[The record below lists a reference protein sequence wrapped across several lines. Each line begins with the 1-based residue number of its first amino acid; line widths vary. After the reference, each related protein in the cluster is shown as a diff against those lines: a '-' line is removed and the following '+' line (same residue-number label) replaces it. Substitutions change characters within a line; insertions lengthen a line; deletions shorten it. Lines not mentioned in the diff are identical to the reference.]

1 MLRDGLFVFSMPHT
15 DLLRDLI
22 VLYGMAMAIAYLM
35 RRARQSTVVGYLLT
49 GVVAG
54 PFGLRLISDPTAVEV
69 LAEVGVALLLFTIGL
84 ELSLDKLARMRQ
96 LVLSAGSLQIAV
108 TVLVSFGVLAW
119 WGLTVRESLF
129 WGFLLATSS
138 TAIVMK
144 LLHERAELDTVHG
157 RVVLGV
163 LLFQDLCVVPM
174 MALLPALA
182 APGAAQAMRILGA
195 LAKSLAVVGA
205 ILLGAR
211 YLFPRLLRQVVLV
224 RSRELFVIA
233 AIFFALG
240 TAWGAAR
247 LGLSLAL
254 GAFLAGMVLSESE
267 YGHQVMAEILP
278 FRDSFNSLFFI
289 AVGML
294 IDVRFVAAH
303 ASLLVAIVAAIL
315 FGKLLTAG
323 GPVWALGFPLRM
335 AALVALALAQVG
347 EFAFVLLREGARLGM
362 VAHDRYQVFLA
373 AAVLTMVATPA
384 LILSGPRVSAW
395 LTERGEGLAAR
406 AAARPALRRRSW
418 LELDRET
425 EQLRDHVLICGYGL
439 NGRRLARLLRENGLP
454 YVVIEMNPRLVR
466 AARAEGEPIYF
477 GDVSSP
483 EILKRAGAVHARAV
497 VFAISDPAV
506 LPRAISHAHLLNP
519 EVYIIARIKRVA
531 DAREL
536 RRAGATD
543 VIAEEL
549 EAWME
554 IAVRVLRLYGMP
566 REAVA
571 ARVAAL
577 REEDY
582 AMARILPIPGQ
593 PLRHLWHLLPQ
604 VDLELFVVA
613 PGSPLVG
620 AELRELDLRARTG
633 TAVLAVVRAAG
644 AGKTPGGTQVVHN
657 PDPAFQFA
665 EGDQVVLIGSREQL
679 TAAFGLLQ
687 ESQIRSRG

>member
-1 MLRDGLFVFSMPHT
+1 MESAE
-15 DLLRDLI
+15 LLRDLI

-35 RRARQSTVVGYLLT
+35 RRARQSTVVAYLLT

-54 PFGLRLISDPTAVEV
+54 PFGLRLISNTAAVEL

-96 LVLSAGSLQIAV
+96 LVLGAGSLQVAA
-108 TVLVSFGVLAW
+108 TVLVTFGVLAW

-129 WGFLLATSS
+129 WGFLVATSS

-144 LLHERAELDTVHG
+144 LLHERGELDTVHG

-163 LLFQDLCVVPM
+163 LLFQDLSVVPM
-174 MALLPALA
+174 VALLPALA
-182 APGAAQAMRILGA
+182 APGAAQALQILLA

-211 YLFPRLLRQVVLV
+211 YLFPRLLRAVVLV

-240 TAWGAAR
+240 TAWGAAE

-254 GAFLAGMVLSESE
+254 GAFLAGIVLSESE

-289 AVGML
+289 SVGML
-294 IDVRFVAAH
+294 IDLRFVAAH
-303 ASLLVAIVAAIL
+303 GALLAAIVVATVT
-315 FGKLLTAG
+315 GKLLTAG

-347 EFAFVLLREGARLGM
+347 EFAFVLLREGARLRL
-362 VAHDRYQVFLA
+362 VPADRYQMFLA
-373 AAVLTMVATPA
+373 AAVLTMMATPT
-384 LILSGPRVSAW
+384 LVLVSPRVSVW
-395 LTERGEGLAAR
+395 LTERTQG
-406 AAARPALRRRSW
+406 LRRARRAGTRSR
-418 LELDRET
+418 LEPDRET
-425 EQLRDHVLICGYGL
+425 EQLRDHVLVCGYGL
-439 NGRRLARLLRENGLP
+439 NGHRLARLLRENELP

-466 AARAEGEPIYF
+466 QARAEGERIYF
-477 GDVSSP
+477 GDVSSA
-483 EILKRAGAVHARAV
+483 EILKRAGAAHARAI

-506 LPRAISHAHLLNP
+506 LPRAISHARLLNP
-519 EVYIIARIKRVA
+519 EIHIIARIKRIA

-554 IAVRVLRLYGMP
+554 IAARILRLYGMP
-566 REAVA
+566 REAA
-571 ARVAAL
+571 AAQMAAL

-582 AMARILPIPGQ
+582 AMARILPMPGQ
-593 PLRHLWHLLPQ
+593 PLRHLWHLLPE

-613 PGSPLVG
+613 PGSPLGG

-633 TAVLAVVRAAG
+633 ASVLAVVRAKAD
-644 AGKTPGGTQVVHN
+644 AHSSQVVHN
-657 PDPAFQFA
+657 PDAAFRFA

-679 TAAFGLLQ
+679 TAAFSLLQ
-687 ESQIRSRG
+687 APSVKEP